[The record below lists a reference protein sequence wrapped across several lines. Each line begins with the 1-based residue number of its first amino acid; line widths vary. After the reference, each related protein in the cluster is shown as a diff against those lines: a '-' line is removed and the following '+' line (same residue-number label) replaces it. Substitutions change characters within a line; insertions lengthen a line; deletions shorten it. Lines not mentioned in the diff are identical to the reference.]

1 MNRKKMAVDE
11 IRDRSKN
18 IFGNRYMLE
27 VCAALADVQERT
39 NLSSLIGESGMSPS
53 LYFGPLRRLAEVGL
67 LEDDSRAGDGRRE
80 RWFRPKPSGLWAA
93 AVELK
98 RRG

>member
-1 MNRKKMAVDE
+1 MNREGLRVDE

-27 VCAALADVQERT
+27 VCAALAEVQERT
-39 NLSSLIGESGMSPS
+39 NLSSLIGDSGMSPS
-53 LYFGPLRRLAEVGL
+53 VYFGPLHRLAEVGL
-67 LEDDSRAGDGRRE
+67 LENEPRAGDGRRD
-80 RWFRPKPSGLWAA
+80 RWYRPKPSGLWAA
-93 AVELK
+93 AGELR